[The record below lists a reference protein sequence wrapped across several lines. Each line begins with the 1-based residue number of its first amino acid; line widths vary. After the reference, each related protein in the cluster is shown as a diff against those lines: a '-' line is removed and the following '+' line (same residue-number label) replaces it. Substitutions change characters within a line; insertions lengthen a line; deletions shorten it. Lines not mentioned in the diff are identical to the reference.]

1 MLERRFSET
10 RPRSIPSGSIQLN
23 QFYQTQQFPAR
34 PALRRTPTGNDN
46 SNIYSTINFNSTPRE
61 LLRKV
66 ASPPTFFENTKKDP
80 QMKKVLFTF
89 LTPENQNIQRTEIL
103 THVREETRL
112 NPSAW
117 EERYFE
123 LSKSLETFLAKHE
136 FMTQ

>member
-1 MLERRFSET
+1 
-10 RPRSIPSGSIQLN
+10 
-23 QFYQTQQFPAR
+23 
-34 PALRRTPTGNDN
+34 
-46 SNIYSTINFNSTPRE
+46 
-61 LLRKV
+61 
-66 ASPPTFFENTKKDP
+66 
-80 QMKKVLFTF
+80 MKKVLFTF

-112 NPSAW
+112 NPSTW